1 MFSILTSNIFALQFL
16 PKLFGNG
23 SKGVG
28 AGHWFGK
35 DNTVPKRSETLK
47 QNENLFT

>member
-1 MFSILTSNIFALQFL
+1 MFSIFTSNIFALQFL

-23 SKGVG
+23 SKGVS

-35 DNTVPKRSETLK
+35 DNTVPK
-47 QNENLFT
+47 